1 MTDLYP
7 PTVAQ
12 QIEAVQLAEIHV
24 GENMRRLH
32 RRPSE
37 IDEVCRRLEAAVAT
51 LRMLEEGEA
60 R

>member
-1 MTDLYP
+1 MREDRPST
-7 PTVAQ
+7 AQ
-12 QIEAVQLAEIHV
+12 QIEAVQLAETHV

-37 IDEVCRRLEAAVAT
+37 IDEVARRLQAAVET
-51 LRMLEEGEA
+51 LRILEEGKA